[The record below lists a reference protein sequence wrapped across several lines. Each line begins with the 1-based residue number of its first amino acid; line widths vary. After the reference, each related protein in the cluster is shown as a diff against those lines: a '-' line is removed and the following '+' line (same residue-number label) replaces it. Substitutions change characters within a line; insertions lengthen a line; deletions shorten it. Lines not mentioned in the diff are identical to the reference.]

1 MHVRRTLLLALSGV
15 LAASAVQAQS
25 AQRTERIGYVVAVVG
40 DSIITNI
47 DLQEGLTSYLEQSG
61 ATLPADSARLRELQ
75 LDVLEGLIDQSLILQ
90 AAARDTT
97 LRVSAADV
105 ERSVDGQ
112 VRQITQNLGGEV
124 ALTQALEGRNM
135 TMQSYRTLLTER
147 FRTQML
153 SQRYV
158 MSVSRERKPP
168 PVSEEEIREFF
179 EANRASVGRLPRSI
193 NFRQVVLPVQ
203 ASDSVRLALRARAD
217 SLVALAREGQD
228 FAELARRNSQDPSS
242 AAQGG
247 ELGFFRIGD
256 MVPAFEQ
263 AVFSPIA
270 RTGEIIGPVETEFG
284 LHIIRL
290 ERIRG
295 SERSARHIL
304 LRPAIT
310 EEDSERAQQRAE
322 EVAAAVRAGADV
334 DSLARLHAVTDVPV
348 RVGPMPVDSL
358 APEYTTELATAQEGD
373 VVGPFAAGRDGPTPR
388 WVVLRV
394 TSVQPERE
402 ATLDDLRSYI
412 QQRIAETKQTEEII
426 RDLRRQSYV
435 EVRLG
440 QDPGGGGAL

>member
-1 MHVRRTLLLALSGV
+1 
-15 LAASAVQAQS
+15 
-25 AQRTERIGYVVAVVG
+25 
-40 DSIITNI
+40 
-47 DLQEGLTSYLEQSG
+47 
-61 ATLPADSARLRELQ
+61 
-75 LDVLEGLIDQSLILQ
+75 
-90 AAARDTT
+90 
-97 LRVSAADV
+97 
-105 ERSVDGQ
+105 
-112 VRQITQNLGGEV
+112 
-124 ALTQALEGRNM
+124 
-135 TMQSYRTLLTER
+135 
-147 FRTQML
+147 ML

-373 VVGPFAAGRDGPTPR
+373 VVGPFAADRDGPTPR